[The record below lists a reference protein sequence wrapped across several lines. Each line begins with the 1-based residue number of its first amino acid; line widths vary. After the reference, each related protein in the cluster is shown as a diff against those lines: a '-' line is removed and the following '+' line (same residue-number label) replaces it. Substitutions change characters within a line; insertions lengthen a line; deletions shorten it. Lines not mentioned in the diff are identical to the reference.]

1 MPNLTPPTPPQTN
14 ATRPT
19 PPDRPLRIAAIGDV
33 HDQWTETDGQLLA
46 ALNVDLALF
55 VGDFGN
61 ESVEIVRAIAQLPQ
75 PKAVILGNH
84 DAWYSATSW
93 GRQKC
98 PYDRHIEDRVQQQLQ
113 DLGADHVGYG
123 SRDYADLGWA
133 VVGGRP
139 FSWGGSD
146 WKNGDFYGDRYNVH
160 SYADSC
166 DRILAAARAY
176 PANYPLIF
184 LGHNGPTGLGA
195 AAEDPCGRDWNP
207 LGGDHGDPDLGAAI
221 TTLQREGR
229 SIPLVVFGHMH
240 HRLRHR
246 RDRDRQ
252 RIATDAHGTVY
263 LNAATVPRILPSADG
278 RSTLHRFAIA
288 TLQEQWVQT
297 IDFVSLDGR
306 SGECVAGDRAW
317 ERCAPPT
324 LKTA

>member
-1 MPNLTPPTPPQTN
+1 MPNPTTPTPPLS
-14 ATRPT
+14 T

-33 HDQWTETDGQLLA
+33 HDQWTAIDGQLLA
-46 ALNVDLALF
+46 ELDVDLALF

-98 PYDRHIEDRVQQQLQ
+98 PYDRHIEDRVQQQLN

-123 SRDYADLGWA
+123 ARDCPELGCA

-146 WKNGDFYGDRYNVH
+146 WKHGDFYADRYNVH
-160 SYADSC
+160 SYADSR
-166 DRILAAARAY
+166 DRILAAAQAY
-176 PANYPLIF
+176 PTDYPLIF
-184 LGHNGPTGLGA
+184 LGHNGPAGLGE
-195 AAEDPCGRDWNP
+195 AAEDPCGRDWQP

-221 TTLQREGR
+221 ARLQAAGHR
-229 SIPLVVFGHMH
+229 IPLVVFGHMH

-263 LNAATVPRILPSADG
+263 LNAATVPRILPSPDG
-278 RSTLHRFAIA
+278 VGTLHRFAIA
-288 TLQEQWVQT
+288 TLQDQQVQT
-297 IDFVSLDGR
+297 IDFVTLDGR